1 MAKRTEALEVYF
13 YKTSSGNEPVREWL
27 KALSKEDKRTIGFDI
42 KTVQYG
48 YPIGMPLTRVLHG
61 TGGLEEVRCNISNG
75 IARVIFYVEDNT
87 MVLLHAFIKKTQET
101 PKKELDVAITTFSIV
116 FKVIEVL
123 LGSRMRQIA
132 VLEVSSSFAKRFTEI
147 LSSSIFCS
155 NAYAITLF
163 IATASDS

>member
-1 MAKRTEALEVYF
+1 MFSFYAKNKVGQKQDKKQKEFPKIMETLFINGIFYAIINPMTQRTSALEVYF
-13 YKTSSGNEPVREWL
+13 YATNSGNEPVREWL
-27 KALSKEDKRTIGFDI
+27 KNLPKEDMRTIGFDI

-101 PKKELDVAITTFSIV
+101 PKKELDVAI
-116 FKVIEVL
+116 
-123 LGSRMRQIA
+123 
-132 VLEVSSSFAKRFTEI
+132 KRYKD
-147 LSSSIFCS
+147 LCKR
-155 NAYAITLF
+155 
-163 IATASDS
+163 